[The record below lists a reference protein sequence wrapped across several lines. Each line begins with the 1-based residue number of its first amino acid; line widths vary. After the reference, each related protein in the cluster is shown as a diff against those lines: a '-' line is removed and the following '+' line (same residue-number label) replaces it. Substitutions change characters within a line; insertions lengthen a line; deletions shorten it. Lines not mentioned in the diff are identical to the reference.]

1 MIDQKKK
8 IEKKIG
14 TKKNHPPPNE
24 RLSLFLK
31 FPIRDAFVRRVVAS
45 IDRAGVNED
54 VIVDDDDVFSSS
66 LLSGE
71 KNSRRP
77 RWIWM

>member
-1 MIDQKKK
+1 MIDQKKQ
-8 IEKKIG
+8 KKIG
-14 TKKNHPPPNE
+14 TKKNHPPNE

-54 VIVDDDDVFSSS
+54 VIVDDDVFSS

-77 RWIWM
+77 RWIWI

>member
-1 MIDQKKK
+1 MIDPKKK

-54 VIVDDDDVFSSS
+54 VIVDDDVFSS